1 MEILARD
8 SPAATDDE
16 MGIFHFDY
24 LLANDSAI
32 ECVEKLLQVM
42 YGDREDFDTP
52 SMHFIVHMH
61 KSTCPGSGV
70 VPVMTTRH
78 AVEYYDKLF
87 KWMTR
92 LRAVDVEAKLSEL
105 VAVANEPFPS
115 AQRERFLG
123 PYFTETMGKA
133 TGKDGIVVGNTYVV
147 LAMICMAAGARVP
160 PELAQAFAK
169 AAENEARRVRAMGA
183 PVASIAVMYRRSFA
197 AMVHDHDFSDSKTR
211 MFIREA
217 LGPRE
222 LNYVAHVEA
231 GNFVIG
237 DRRDYSAQE
246 PYAYVTRNGMHMAW
260 TPSKEQPVPRSGSQ
274 GLGRATLSPWVNTP
288 TVHELGMREP
298 PVMAP
303 FVPSDVADDESP
315 PTLEGVSVYQFER
328 APPSIEE
335 LKREHAADV
344 EGGEPAEPLGPDG
357 KSAQQIVDE
366 KADDIRAFAEEAAR
380 DASIGGKKTRRGG
393 KKKKKQ
399 PEPAASEA
407 AGRLDVAAISVVVAA
422 AAKRIAVLH
431 RAKGDHNFDDEDVV
445 GRGYGEKLLPFITT
459 LVDPAEPMPPQLMV
473 VADLIEQGETDDIL
487 TDLTF
492 AERAPETPGSM
503 EKVISVPAWSS
514 DDEGA
519 YEDTDEE
526 TVAEDEVVDP
536 SLPPATEAAL
546 QSENARLRERLAA
559 AEARAAAA
567 EASLAANAAAP
578 AAPVYNFL

>member
-1 MEILARD
+1 
-8 SPAATDDE
+8 

-105 VAVANEPFPS
+105 VAVANAYEM
-115 AQRERFLG
+115 G
-123 PYFTETMGKA
+123 PYFAESHYGE
-133 TGKDGIVVGNTYVV
+133 DHLVGNTYVV

-217 LGPRE
+217 FGPRE

-357 KSAQQIVDE
+357 KSARQILDE

-393 KKKKKQ
+393 KKKAKHKLYAL
-399 PEPAASEA
+399 EPALVELARNQFFVGE
-407 AGRLDVAAISVVVAA
+407 I
-422 AAKRIAVLH
+422 
-431 RAKGDHNFDDEDVV
+431 KGDGLD
-445 GRGYGEKLLPFITT
+445 GAWG
-459 LVDPAEPMPPQLMV
+459 
-473 VADLIEQGETDDIL
+473 
-487 TDLTF
+487 F
-492 AERAPETPGSM
+492 APGPKSNS
-503 EKVISVPAWSS
+503 SVP
-514 DDEGA
+514 
-519 YEDTDEE
+519 
-526 TVAEDEVVDP
+526 
-536 SLPPATEAAL
+536 
-546 QSENARLRERLAA
+546 
-559 AEARAAAA
+559 
-567 EASLAANAAAP
+567 
-578 AAPVYNFL
+578 F

>member
-1 MEILARD
+1 
-8 SPAATDDE
+8 
-16 MGIFHFDY
+16 
-24 LLANDSAI
+24 
-32 ECVEKLLQVM
+32 M

-52 SMHFIVHMH
+52 SMNFGLFMH
-61 KSTCPGSGV
+61 KATCPGSGV
-70 VPVMTTRH
+70 LPAMTARH

-87 KWMTR
+87 KWWTR

-105 VAVANEPFPS
+105 VAVANAYEM
-115 AQRERFLG
+115 G
-123 PYFTETMGKA
+123 PYFAESHYGE
-133 TGKDGIVVGNTYVV
+133 DHLVGNTYVV

-169 AAENEARRVRAMGA
+169 AAENEARRVRAAGA
-183 PVASIAVMYRRSFA
+183 PVDSIAVAYRRTFA

-217 LGPRE
+217 FGPRE
-222 LNYVAHVEA
+222 LNFYAHVEA
-231 GNFVIG
+231 GNIVIG
-237 DRRDYSAQE
+237 DRRDYAKGDKIS
-246 PYAYVTRNGMHMAW
+246 RSGMRMAW
-260 TPSKEQPVPRSGSQ
+260 TPSKDQPVPRMGTQ

-288 TVHELGMREP
+288 TCHELAAQEP
-298 PVMAP
+298 PVVAP
-303 FVPSDVADDESP
+303 FAPPDVDDNASP
-315 PTLEGVSVYQFER
+315 PTLEGVSVYQFKR

-335 LKREHAADV
+335 LKREHAANA
-344 EGGEPAEPLGPDG
+344 ESYEPTEPLGPDG

-366 KADDIRAFAEEAAR
+366 KADDIRDFYEAAFA
-380 DASIGGKKTRRGG
+380 DASSGGKKKTRRGG
-393 KKKKKQ
+393 KKKKKKKQ

-407 AGRLDVAAISVVVAA
+407 AGRLDAASIGVVVAA

-431 RAKGDHNFDDEDVV
+431 RAKGDHNFDDEDLV
-445 GRGYGEKLLPFITT
+445 GRSYGEKLLPFITT

-473 VADLIEQGETDDIL
+473 LADLIEQGETDDVL

-514 DDEGA
+514 DDEDT
-519 YEDTDEE
+519 YEDTDEETVTEDEDTDEE
-526 TVAEDEVVDP
+526 TVAEDDVVDP

-546 QSENARLRERLAA
+546 RSENARLRERLAA

>member
-1 MEILARD
+1 
-8 SPAATDDE
+8 
-16 MGIFHFDY
+16 MGIFHLDY
-24 LLANDSAI
+24 LLGTDTAI

-52 SMHFIVHMH
+52 SMNCGLFMH
-61 KSTCPGSGV
+61 KATCPGSGV
-70 VPVMTTRH
+70 LPAMTARH

-87 KWMTR
+87 KWWTR

-105 VAVANEPFPS
+105 VAVANAYEM
-115 AQRERFLG
+115 G
-123 PYFTETMGKA
+123 PYFAESHYGE
-133 TGKDGIVVGNTYVV
+133 DHLVGNTYVV

-169 AAENEARRVRAMGA
+169 AAENEARRVRAAGA
-183 PVASIAVMYRRSFA
+183 PMASIAVAYRRTFA

-217 LGPRE
+217 FGPRE
-222 LNYVAHVEA
+222 LNFYAHVEA
-231 GNFVIG
+231 GNIVIG
-237 DRRDYSAQE
+237 DRRDYAKGDKIS
-246 PYAYVTRNGMHMAW
+246 RSGMHMAW
-260 TPSKEQPVPRSGSQ
+260 TPSKDQPVPRMGTQ

-288 TVHELGMREP
+288 TCHELAAQEP
-298 PVMAP
+298 PVVPPFAP
-303 FVPSDVADDESP
+303 PDVVDDASP
-315 PTLEGVSVYQFER
+315 PTLKGVSVYQFER

-335 LKREHAADV
+335 LKREHAANA
-344 EGGEPAEPLGPDG
+344 ESYEPTEPLGPDG

-366 KADDIRAFAEEAAR
+366 KADDIRDFYEAAFV
-380 DASIGGKKTRRGG
+380 DASSGGKKKTRRGG
-393 KKKKKQ
+393 KKKKKKKQ
-399 PEPAASEA
+399 PEPAASKA
-407 AGRLDVAAISVVVAA
+407 AGRLDAASIGVVVAA

-492 AERAPETPGSM
+492 AERAPETPGTM

-514 DDEGA
+514 DDEDT
-519 YEDTDEE
+519 YEDTDED
-526 TVAEDEVVDP
+526 TVTEDEDVDP
-536 SLPPATEAAL
+536 SLPPEAAL